1 MERHIPVRI
10 VALHQEG
17 SDIVNLTGDVYDVIV
32 EKGSNTK
39 ENQVAATSRMEK
51 PSRSR
56 ADRPDANKVT
66 HLLENV
72 KASNCKFYKQNTN
85 NRPSG
90 QFTRKADTGEAI
102 FLSLSQYFILKI

>member
-17 SDIVNLTGDVYDVIV
+17 SDIVNLTGDVYDVILE
-32 EKGSNTK
+32 EKGVIK
-39 ENQVAATSRMEK
+39 NQAAHTNSAKNKSTSALEGQPNK
-51 PSRSR
+51 III
-56 ADRPDANKVT
+56 AN
-66 HLLENV
+66 LLKNV
-72 KASNCKFYKQNTN
+72 KASNCKFYKQNIN

-102 FLSLSQYFILKI
+102 FLSLP